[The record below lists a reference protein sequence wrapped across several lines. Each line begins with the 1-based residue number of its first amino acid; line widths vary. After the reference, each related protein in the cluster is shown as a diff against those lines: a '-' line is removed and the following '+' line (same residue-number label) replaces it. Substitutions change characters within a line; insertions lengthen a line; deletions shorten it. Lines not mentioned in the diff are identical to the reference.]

1 MASEADAIAAAVLGE
16 FDKLPNKR
24 KPPIRG
30 NGIHEWVPLS
40 GIVARGGRTSS
51 YTCLSLATGMK
62 CLPASKVP
70 HAKGIILHDW
80 HAEIL
85 AIRAF
90 NHFVLEEC
98 RNLAMGLSASEY
110 LRVRSAEE
118 IAQTNSDE
126 WWSGQPFAWREDV
139 SLHMYCSEAP
149 CGDASMELVMAAQE
163 DSTPW
168 EVPPGCGP
176 SSPAEGGGDLPGRAY
191 FSRLGVVRRKPARGD
206 APQTLSK
213 SCSDKLAMSQCASL
227 LSSPASL
234 LVSPRGVYLRTL
246 ILPEPQHS
254 EEGCRRSFSADGRM
268 RDVAAAGHQL
278 WPGGY
283 GFHPFDVRPTSPGVD
298 FDFSRRRAAARAPRG
313 SGARIAPSPQAVAWN
328 RAGLEEGVMAGVQ
341 QGRKQTDPKGAS
353 VLCRA
358 GMWGRALS
366 VASSA
371 VLLGA
376 GAVAVRKVLS
386 EAATYKE
393 LKQSELLQARAHVKE
408 QVKATGLKGWVGNVA
423 DDQFSL

>member
-1 MASEADAIAAAVLGE
+1 MTSEADAIAAAVLDE

-40 GIVARGGRTSS
+40 GIVARGGSTSS
-51 YTCLSLATGMK
+51 YICLSLATGMK

-70 HAKGIILHDW
+70 HAKGLILHDW

-98 RNLAMGLSASEY
+98 RSLAMGLCASEY

-118 IAQTNSDE
+118 IAQTNSDG
-126 WWSGQPFAWREDV
+126 WWSGQPFAWKEDV

-149 CGDASMELVMAAQE
+149 CGDASMELVMATQE

-168 EVPPGCGP
+168 EVPCGSGS
-176 SSPAEGGGDLPGRAY
+176 SSPAEGSSDLPGRAY

-227 LSSPASL
+227 LSSLTSL

-246 ILPEPQHS
+246 VLPESQHS

-268 RDVAAAGHQL
+268 RDVAAAAAGHHHHHRP

-283 GFHPFDVRPTSPGVD
+283 GFHPFDVRATSPGVD
-298 FDFSRRRAAARAPRG
+298 FDFSRRRAAARTPLG
-313 SGARIAPSPQAVAWN
+313 SAGIAPSPQAMAWN

-371 VLLGA
+371 ALLGA

-386 EAATYKE
+386 EAAIYKE
-393 LKQSELLQARAHVKE
+393 LKQSELIQSRAHVKE
-408 QVKATGLKGWVGNVA
+408 QVKATGLRGWVSSG
-423 DDQFSL
+423 